1 MPIEAVSPSSGVY
14 AAGAPRDPKQ
24 TMDSEVFMHL
34 LVTQLR
40 NQDPSSPMDTNQMIS
55 QTTELAMMEQLTT
68 MAGLDEENFSLQ
80 MRTSAAALIGRT
92 VSYTGPDGVEVTG
105 VATSVSFVNA
115 VPAVTVGGKE
125 IQLDWISGV
134 VDATAVPP
142 AEPAPGTSPDPSP
155 ETPPAPSPDPGEAPA
170 APSGSSPS
178 PLPSS

>member
-1 MPIEAVSPSSGVY
+1 MPVEAVTPSSGVQT
-14 AAGAPRDPKQ
+14 AAAAREPKQ

-92 VSYTGPDGVEVTG
+92 VSYTGTDGVSVTG

-115 VPAVTVGGKE
+115 VPTVTVGGKE

-134 VDATAVPP
+134 VDTPAAVPEP
-142 AEPAPGTSPDPSP
+142 NPAPVI
-155 ETPPAPSPDPGEAPA
+155 PPAPASDSVVETTPA
-170 APSGSSPS
+170 GTGSA
-178 PLPSS
+178 SSTQPVS

>member
-14 AAGAPRDPKQ
+14 AAEATRDPKQ

-92 VSYTGPDGVEVTG
+92 VSYTGPDGVAVTG

-115 VPAVTVGGKE
+115 VPTVTVGGKE

-134 VDATAVPP
+134 VDASA
-142 AEPAPGTSPDPSP
+142 PAPETAP
-155 ETPPAPSPDPGEAPA
+155 EVPEVPAAPTPPAAGETPVPAPET
-170 APSGSSPS
+170 S
-178 PLPSS
+178 

>member
-1 MPIEAVSPSSGVY
+1 MPVEAVSPSSGVY
-14 AAGAPRDPKQ
+14 TAEATRDPKQ

-92 VSYTGPDGVEVTG
+92 VTYTDAAGLEVTG
-105 VATSVSFVNA
+105 TASSVSFAKA
-115 VPAVTVGGKE
+115 VPTVTIGGKE
-125 IQLDWISGV
+125 VQLDWISGV
-134 VDATAVPP
+134 VDAA
-142 AEPAPGTSPDPSP
+142 AA
-155 ETPPAPSPDPGEAPA
+155 PAPSPVASVPPT
-170 APSGSSPS
+170 PILS
-178 PLPSS
+178 